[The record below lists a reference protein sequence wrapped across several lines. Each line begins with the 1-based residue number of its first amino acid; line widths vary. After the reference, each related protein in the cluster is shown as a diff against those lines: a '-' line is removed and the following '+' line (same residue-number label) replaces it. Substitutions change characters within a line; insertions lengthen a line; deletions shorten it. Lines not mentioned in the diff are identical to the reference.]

1 MALLSAPILITWVF
15 AAVLAMMD
23 GRRPV
28 VGWFAVAGMVASVAA
43 TAALAMRVVRGGQ
56 VEMVAGNWPEGVG
69 IALRA
74 DALGVTFALISGTV
88 ILVSL
93 LYEVLGGVRSRT
105 FPALVLFLNSG
116 LMGIFLTGDIFN
128 FYVFFEIAMTAS
140 YVLTG
145 YRERD
150 YQVRAAFI
158 FAVVNL
164 LGSVI
169 FVIAVAGLYHLTGS
183 LDMDVVASRIGDAGI
198 APTVSIAA
206 AIFVAFG
213 LKLGLFPF
221 HFWLPAV
228 YVGSHAPVAAIL
240 SGALANIGS
249 YGLLRFGGDILPE
262 QLAEARVVLLVIG
275 TLSIIYGALQ
285 AISRRS
291 PVEVMAYSSI
301 GQVGYI
307 LVALG
312 IGGYLGFAAATLYAF
327 VNSLNKL
334 LLFLATGLRGPLV
347 GAAFAIGAF
356 SVAGVPPAAGFLGK
370 LSLFRASLGL
380 DSLVGSVVL
389 ITLVFLG
396 SILSFLYAFQV
407 YQRVYMKPGEKPARR
422 PGEAS
427 PTIEQGGKPS
437 PAVVRGLLIVVAGL
451 VVAIGLYPEPL
462 LVLSQGAAEALSG
475 SGAPTGISSR

>member
-1 MALLSAPILITWVF
+1 MALLSAPIIVTWVIGT
-15 AAVLAMMD
+15 VLAMLD
-23 GRRPV
+23 GRRPGV
-28 VGWFAVAGMVASVAA
+28 AWFAVAGMSASFLA
-43 TAALAMRVVRGGQ
+43 TAALTVRVVREGQ
-56 VEMVAGNWPEGVG
+56 VQMVAGGWPEGVG

-74 DALGVTFALISGTV
+74 DVLGVTFALVSSLV
-88 ILVSL
+88 ILISM

-105 FPALVLFLNSG
+105 FPAFVLFLNTG

-128 FYVFFEIAMTAS
+128 FYVFFEIAMVAA

-150 YQVRAAFI
+150 YQMRAAFI

-183 LDMDVVASRIGDAGI
+183 LDMEVVKDRIVDAGL
-198 APTVSIAA
+198 APTLSIAA

-262 QLAEARVVLLVIG
+262 QLAEAQVVVLVVG
-275 TLSIIYGALQ
+275 TVSIIYGALQ

-291 PVEVMAYSSI
+291 PVEVMAYSAI
-301 GQVGYI
+301 GQAGYI

-312 IGGYLGFAAATLYAF
+312 IGGTLGFAAATLYAF

-347 GAAFAIGAF
+347 GAAFVVGAF

-370 LSLFRASLGL
+370 LALFRAGINVEPLAGI
-380 DSLVGSVVL
+380 VAVVA
-389 ITLVFLG
+389 LVFVG
-396 SILSFLYAFQV
+396 GALSFLYCFQV
-407 YQRVYMKPGEKPARR
+407 YQRVYLRPGETPARA

-427 PTIEQGGKPS
+427 PTIESGGKPS
-437 PAVVRGLLIVVAGL
+437 PAVVRGLLILVAAL
-451 VVAIGLYPEPL
+451 VVAVGLWPEPL
-462 LVLSQGAAEALSG
+462 LVLSQGAAEALAG
-475 SGAPTGISSR
+475 SGQPTGASR